1 MTYKNKK
8 KSSIQITFAL
18 IGTVALSSCGEDGT
32 RPIYNSKSD
41 CVGEWGEK
49 DCEEIPRDSTDRM
62 HGIYYGRF
70 FSHGTSYSRTLASR
84 STSIAHV
91 SRGGFGSSSGSHSSG
106 GRS

>member
-1 MTYKNKK
+1 MTHKNKK
-8 KSSIQITFAL
+8 KSSIQITLAL
-18 IGTVALSSCGEDGT
+18 IGTVALSSCSEDGT

-49 DCEEIPRDSTDRM
+49 DCEEIPRDSSYRTY
-62 HGIYYGRF
+62 GTYFGRF
-70 FSHGTSYSRTLASR
+70 HSSDTSYSRTPISR

-91 SRGGFGSSSGSHSSG
+91 SRGGFGSSSSAHSSG